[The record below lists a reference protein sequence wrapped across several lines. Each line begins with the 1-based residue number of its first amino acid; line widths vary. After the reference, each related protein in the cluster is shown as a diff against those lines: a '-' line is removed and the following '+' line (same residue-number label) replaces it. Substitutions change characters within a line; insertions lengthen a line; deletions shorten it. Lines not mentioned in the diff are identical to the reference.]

1 MALIERRIILPCSDT
16 RSVLTVPTVTTAQYD
31 ATIFKGTSCFAKAT
45 SPYPKDKN
53 FEVKDNNVVIVA

>member
-1 MALIERRIILPCSDT
+1 
-16 RSVLTVPTVTTAQYD
+16 VTTAQYD